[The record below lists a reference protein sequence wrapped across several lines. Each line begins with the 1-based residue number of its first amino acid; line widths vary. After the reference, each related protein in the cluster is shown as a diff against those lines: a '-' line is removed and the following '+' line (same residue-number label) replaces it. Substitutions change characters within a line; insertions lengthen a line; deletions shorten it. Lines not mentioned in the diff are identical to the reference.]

1 MPVLDNGC
9 NDVGRGNC
17 GKMEGEEVSLVLRLL
32 SMGG

>member
-9 NDVGRGNC
+9 NGVGRGNC